1 MKPGNAVA
9 GAGKLAIPKFG
20 SHPWTAIG
28 AGVAMGVDDFDL
40 TEENGVG
47 LSPWPG
53 DLLAG
58 GVIPRRG
65 HLESCAE
72 FGNGIGG
79 PHRVNQRIP
88 SLRSLCSWLFLRCH
102 AGGAGIRFPCGGG
115 EFPGPDRPPR
125 HHPSAPAPAAA
136 VLPEGVGV
144 QGAVAPGA
152 KGGGRDAQIASNL
165 FQAVATGQ

>member
-1 MKPGNAVA
+1 MGGVIRMGGFGPERAPGPGPQAGRAHEPGNAVA

-20 SHPWTAIG
+20 SHPWTAIC

-88 SLRSLCSWLFLRCH
+88 SCGSSLTMLMAFFKMSRWRRRYSFSLWRRRICL
-102 AGGAGIRFPCGGG
+102 GGKMGKAI
-115 EFPGPDRPPR
+115 
-125 HHPSAPAPAAA
+125 S
-136 VLPEGVGV
+136 
-144 QGAVAPGA
+144 
-152 KGGGRDAQIASNL
+152 
-165 FQAVATGQ
+165 